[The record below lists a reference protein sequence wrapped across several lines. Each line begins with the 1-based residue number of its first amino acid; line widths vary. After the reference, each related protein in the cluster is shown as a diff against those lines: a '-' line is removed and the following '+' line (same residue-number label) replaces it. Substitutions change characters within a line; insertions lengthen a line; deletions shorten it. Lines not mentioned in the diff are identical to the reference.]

1 MLINGSI
8 NGYLSISGV
17 ITSALWLILPDSP
30 ENSRAIALIEAVKR
44 AKNKILGSRSAQ
56 GVIEVGVSIDG
67 GSPKWLVY
75 N

>member
-1 MLINGSI
+1 
-8 NGYLSISGV
+8 
-17 ITSALWLILPDSP
+17 
-30 ENSRAIALIEAVKR
+30 LIEAVKR